1 MKYPNETEEEF
12 LARVEEAKSRGI
24 CIFRDDA
31 NREMINRKT
40 CCKSRGEQLHS
51 IILNW
56 RQKNEL

>member
-31 NREMINRKT
+31 NREMILDIIDAYIDAYEAVYDDRK
-40 CCKSRGEQLHS
+40 G
-51 IILNW
+51 NY
-56 RQKNEL
+56 

>member
-31 NREMINRKT
+31 NREMILDIIDAYIDVYEAVYDDRK
-40 CCKSRGEQLHS
+40 G
-51 IILNW
+51 NY
-56 RQKNEL
+56 